1 MPTCRSTITST
12 LLHHIAQSESFL
24 LISINFYITTPPHNP
39 FQPFPPITSFV
50 LLPLPLFRA
59 LFRGK
64 YLRPLIYM
72 LNIDSC
78 MAKIVHADYYVG
90 KLLKLHQLP
99 PWQLLVTH
107 MGNVSHCRLGRSLSL
122 CITSRETPSLEKK

>member
-1 MPTCRSTITST
+1 
-12 LLHHIAQSESFL
+12 
-24 LISINFYITTPPHNP
+24 
-39 FQPFPPITSFV
+39 
-50 LLPLPLFRA
+50 
-59 LFRGK
+59 
-64 YLRPLIYM
+64 M

-122 CITSRETPSLEKK
+122 CSTSREYPVFGKEITVLFKETKYTTLYFPYHL